1 VSSLTVES
9 GTEQAETPVPGEIR
23 RLLESRCFE
32 KTPALRKLLIY
43 LWEHR
48 DEEIN
53 EYSIATEALDR
64 RPDFDPRTDAA
75 VRVQVARLRQRL
87 GDFYSSEGAGEQSRI
102 SVPHGD
108 YQIQVLGMDVQYET
122 PLVPDH
128 GDVADSS
135 HSEGRRVDVGW
146 RPLLAIIFSLVAAF
160 VLGSVCVRFWYSRY
174 DSTAGRSKSPAIP
187 ALWQTALGPT
197 KTTRI
202 VIPTPV
208 FFTWIDKAGNTLMV
222 RDPAV
227 NGFSDFGSSPRL
239 AEIGKNNGAPTLAQD
254 YTASS
259 DTRASFQLARF
270 LVPLGAQVNM
280 SNSSDLPPEALEN
293 ENLVL
298 MGTIGTLTP
307 FRKYIDRLHFQVP
320 EHMQYVVDTQPTS
333 ATNRKFE
340 VIHESATRTVWPGI
354 VALIPGSA
362 PNTSILI
369 IEGYH
374 TGALVSFLTTGDG
387 AVEVEKAIAKHGQ
400 NPYFEAVVLSE
411 VDGVNPL
418 RSWIVDYLPY
428 KGR

>member
-1 VSSLTVES
+1 MLCKDPS
-9 GTEQAETPVPGEIR
+9 
-23 RLLESRCFE
+23 
-32 KTPALRKLLIY
+32 LRKLLVY
-43 LWEHR
+43 LWEHH
-48 DEEIN
+48 DQEIN

-64 RPDFDPRTDAA
+64 QPDFDPRTDAA

-102 SVPHGD
+102 SIPHGS
-108 YQIQVLGMDVQYET
+108 YQIQILGMDVQYDT
-122 PLVPDH
+122 LA
-128 GDVADSS
+128 VADHVDLAASS
-135 HSEGRRVDVGW
+135 HSGTQKTHLGW
-146 RPLLAIIFSLVAAF
+146 RPTLVVTLCLIAAF
-160 VLGSVCVRFWYSRY
+160 GLGSVCVRLW
-174 DSTAGRSKSPAIP
+174 DSNHELGGGRSKGPP
-187 ALWQTALGPT
+187 MPLLWQAALGAG

-202 VIPTPV
+202 VIPTPI
-208 FFTWIDKAGNTLMV
+208 FFTWIDKTGNTLMV

-239 AEIGKNNGAPTLAQD
+239 AEIGKTYGVPVLAQD

-259 DTRASFQLARF
+259 DTRASFELARF
-270 LVPLGAQVNM
+270 LVPFGAQINM
-280 SNSSDLPPEALEN
+280 SSASDLPPEALEH

-307 FRKYIDRLHFQVP
+307 FHKYLDRLHFQVP
-320 EHMQYVVDTQPTS
+320 EHMQYILDTQPGS
-333 ATNRKFE
+333 ATARKFE
-340 VIHESATRTVWPGI
+340 IVHESATRTVWPGI

-387 AVEVEKAIAKHGQ
+387 AAEVGKAIASHGH
-400 NPYFEAVVLSE
+400 NPYFEAVILSE

-418 RSWIVDYLPY
+418 RSWIVDHKPY
-428 KGR
+428 VGR